1 MVFLLGVSAVGFKGN
16 GMSSMIADYDV
27 SGKSDAELVK
37 MERQIARKYM
47 GDLSIPMVIWP
58 ILNLSCWL
66 ALWPLV
72 FTGTIPLWL
81 GFIIAVINVTLSYL
95 PSHEAQHD
103 IYARPG
109 DRLRWLNEAIGH
121 LSLIP
126 LAYGYK
132 ALRLTHLEHHKHT
145 NTPELDPD
153 HIYNDGQ
160 SLWQAIWKTVEGF
173 QPNSDAAASYQKC
186 LERLGTSEAK
196 NALVQQIFILLTHM
210 GILFACAYN
219 GYALEAMLLWWLPMK
234 LGVIYIRIYLSWLPH
249 FPGHNTGR
257 YKDTRGFSS
266 YAGVWSSLGMTAH
279 IVHHLHPRIPLDKTP
294 AALRE
299 LYPILEARQC
309 DILDREHAH

>member
-1 MVFLLGVSAVGFKGN
+1 
-16 GMSSMIADYDV
+16 MSKAIADFDID
-27 SGKSDAELVK
+27 GMDDAALTK
-37 MERQIARKYM
+37 LERKIARKYM
-47 GDLSIPMVIWP
+47 GKLSIPMVIWP

-81 GFIIAVINVTLSYL
+81 GFIIAVVNVTLSYL

-109 DRLRWLNEAIGH
+109 DKLRWLNEAIGH

-132 ALRLTHLEHHKHT
+132 ILRLTHLEHHKHT
-145 NTPELDPD
+145 NKPVLDPD
-153 HIYNDGQ
+153 HLYNDGQ
-160 SLWQAIWKTVEGF
+160 TLWQAIWKTVQGY
-173 QPNSDAAASYQKC
+173 QPNSEAADSYRNC
-186 LERLGTSEAK
+186 MERLGTPEAK
-196 NALVQQIFILLTHM
+196 SALNQQILILLTHLAV
-210 GILFACAYN
+210 LFTCAAY
-219 GYALEAMLLWWLPMK
+219 GYALEALLLWWLPMK

-249 FPGHNTGR
+249 FPGHETGR
-257 YKDTRGFSS
+257 YKDTRGFGS
-266 YAGVWSSLGMTAH
+266 YGGVWSSLGMTAH

-299 LYPILEARQC
+299 LYPILEARDC

>member
-1 MVFLLGVSAVGFKGN
+1 
-16 GMSSMIADYDV
+16 MSKAIADYDA
-27 SGKSDAELVK
+27 SSMDETALAK

-47 GDLSIPMVIWP
+47 DKLSIPMVLWP
-58 ILNLSCWL
+58 IANLITWL

-72 FTGTIPLWL
+72 FTGIMPLWL
-81 GFIIAVINVTLSYL
+81 GFIIATINVTLSYL

-109 DRLRWLNEAIGH
+109 DKLRWLNQAIGH

-145 NTPELDPD
+145 NTPGLDPD
-153 HIYNDGQ
+153 HLYNDGQ
-160 SLWQAIWKTVEGF
+160 TLWQAIWKTVQGY
-173 QPNSDAAASYQKC
+173 QPNSEAATSYKNC
-186 LERLGTSEAK
+186 LERLSTAEAK
-196 NALVQQIFILLTHM
+196 SALGQQIFILLTHL
-210 GILFACAYN
+210 GVLFACAYN
-219 GYALEAMLLWWLPMK
+219 GYALEALLLWWLPMK

-249 FPGHNTGR
+249 FPGHATGR
-257 YKDTRGFSS
+257 YKDTRGFGSWL
-266 YAGVWSSLGMTAH
+266 GVWSSLGMTAH

-299 LYPILEARQC
+299 LYPILEARKC
-309 DILDREHAH
+309 DVLDREHAH